1 MKEWPCIRVT
11 SIERDNSVV
20 FVVSVHLKS
29 ALPNDLIGST
39 SASENLLSLSKELC
53 LVYKISL
60 IKQFIYVKS
69 NGYRFV
75 ADFQKLNSHTVIDAP
90 VLHQVLCC
98 I

>member
-1 MKEWPCIRVT
+1 MKEWPCMRVT

-20 FVVSVHLKS
+20 FVVSVHQKS

-39 SASENLLSLSKELC
+39 SASENLLSP
-53 LVYKISL
+53 
-60 IKQFIYVKS
+60 S

>member
-1 MKEWPCIRVT
+1 MKEWPCTRVT

-20 FVVSVHLKS
+20 FVVSVHQKS

-39 SASENLLSLSKELC
+39 SASENLLSPG
-53 LVYKISL
+53 
-60 IKQFIYVKS
+60 